1 MVNREKN
8 LCAYNRFDTQDGHG
22 GRAEEHRA
30 EMAEIA
36 RQTVAEVAPSLIEEI
51 CNRKITEAVESF
63 IGAIEWDIHEIVNVS
78 FDDMG
83 EVFKSE
89 KFRKVISNRIMESI
103 KNNLKNFK
111 IK

>member
-1 MVNREKN
+1 
-8 LCAYNRFDTQDGHG
+8 
-22 GRAEEHRA
+22 
-30 EMAEIA
+30 MAEIA
-36 RQTVAEVAPSLIEEI
+36 LQTVREVVPPLIDEI
-51 CNRKITEAVESF
+51 CNRKITEAVENF

-89 KFRKVISNRIMESI
+89 KFRKVISATIMESI